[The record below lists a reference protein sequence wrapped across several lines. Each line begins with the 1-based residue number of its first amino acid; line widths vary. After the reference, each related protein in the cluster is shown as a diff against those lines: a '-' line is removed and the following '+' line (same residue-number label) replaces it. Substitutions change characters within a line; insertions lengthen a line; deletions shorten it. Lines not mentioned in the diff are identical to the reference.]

1 MVLVIPPDW
10 RLMEMI
16 LKKQSDCGHM
26 VLEIGI
32 MPDLMYLLINVN
44 HKNNLCYVLNRISGY
59 YSQVLMEKFP
69 ELKRKLPTL

>member
-1 MVLVIPPDW
+1 
-10 RLMEMI
+10 MELI

-26 VLEIGI
+26 VIEIGI

-44 HKNNLCYVLNRISGY
+44 HKNNVCYVVNRISGY